1 MKLLKTTLYAIG
13 IYLLMSCGT
22 NKILDQVTLNHMPI
36 AQLNTV
42 VSEPDKPTVVF
53 LHAPWCTY
61 CRNMEHTTFKNA
73 QVVQKLNSNFNFIG
87 FDGESKED
95 VFYNGK
101 IYKYIPNST
110 RSGTH
115 ELASYLGT
123 DSDQLLYPTLVL
135 MEPDGD
141 IVERYSTFLS
151 SSDLLTILEIV
162 SNL

>member
-1 MKLLKTTLYAIG
+1 MRLLKTTLYAIG
-13 IYLLMSCGT
+13 IYSWMSCGT
-22 NKILDQVTLNHMPI
+22 NKALDQVALNHTPI

-42 VSEPDKPTVVF
+42 VSDPDKPTVVF
-53 LHAPWCTY
+53 LHAPWCRY

-73 QVVQKLNSNFNFIG
+73 QVVEELNNHFNFIS

-101 IYKYIPNST
+101 IYKYIPHSI

-123 DSDQLLYPTLVL
+123 DSDQLVYPTLVL
-135 MEPDGD
+135 MEPNGD
-141 IVERYSTFLS
+141 IVKRYSTFLS
-151 SSDLLTILEIV
+151 SSNLLAILETA